1 MEAEENATEDI
12 SSYTNAS
19 REDTE
24 AYIRRTRERQA
35 ILRAKAEQET
45 TEARKKYWEEYEKRK
60 ITEEENRSKQTK
72 INTSMSKISDQ
83 ISDITKSCDS
93 NANGNCADKI
103 AKMKKAA
110 AALKHKLTAET
121 STPTV

>member
-1 MEAEENATEDI
+1 MEAEENATEDV
-12 SSYTNAS
+12 SEYTNAS

-60 ITEEENRSKQTK
+60 ITEEENRSKTTK
-72 INTSMSKISDQ
+72 INSTISKINEQ
-83 ISDITKSCDS
+83 V
-93 NANGNCADKI
+93 G
-103 AKMKKAA
+103 
-110 AALKHKLTAET
+110 
-121 STPTV
+121 